1 MIASLLELVIL
12 ETTPFFMK
20 KEILELLTRVASL
33 KISSE
38 CRAGVR
44 KKNEA
49 LFHRLVSQM
58 TQLGDYEAQ
67 ITIVEL
73 LIRFG
78 GQQDVA
84 VAKEWFQ
91 TDELATIFSKIER
104 KSFEVQSR

>member
-1 MIASLLELVIL
+1 
-12 ETTPFFMK
+12 
-20 KEILELLTRVASL
+20 
-33 KISSE
+33 
-38 CRAGVR
+38 
-44 KKNEA
+44 
-49 LFHRLVSQM
+49 M

>member
-1 MIASLLELVIL
+1 MTCEGFIASLLELVIL

-20 KEILELLTRVASL
+20 KEILELLTTVASL
-33 KISSE
+33 KISTE
-38 CRAGVR
+38 CRVGVR

-78 GQQDVA
+78 GQEDLV
-84 VAKEWFQ
+84 VAKQWFQ
-91 TDELATIFSKIER
+91 T
-104 KSFEVQSR
+104 